1 MLFKNNKQK
10 KESVISLAYLECHYN
25 HLTHHAAAYKA
36 MSDKENVFIF
46 NSLNII

>member
-10 KESVISLAYLECHYN
+10 MSLAYLYSHYN
-25 HLTHHAAAYKA
+25 HLTRHAAAHKA